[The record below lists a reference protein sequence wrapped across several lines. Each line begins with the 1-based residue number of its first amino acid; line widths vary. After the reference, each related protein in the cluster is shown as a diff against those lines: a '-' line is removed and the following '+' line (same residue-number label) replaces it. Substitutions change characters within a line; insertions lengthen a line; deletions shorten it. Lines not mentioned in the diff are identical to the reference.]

1 MPADLARKDEATMQ
15 RILVVDDSPTEQSA
29 IRQPLEASGYQVI
42 LASGGDEG
50 LNRLE
55 TEPFDLLVLDVVMP
69 GKNGFQ
75 ICRQI
80 RRDER
85 WTGLPILMVTS
96 KDQDADRFWG
106 MKQGATEYITKP
118 FNANDLVSAVQ
129 RHI

>member
-1 MPADLARKDEATMQ
+1 MP
-15 RILVVDDSPTEQSA
+15 RILVVDDSPTEQSI

-42 LASGGDEG
+42 TASDGEEG
-50 LNRLE
+50 IDRME
-55 TEPFDLLVLDVVMP
+55 HESFDLVVLDVVMP

-75 ICRQI
+75 ICRQV

-85 WTGLPILMVTS
+85 WKDLPILMVTS
-96 KDQDADRFWG
+96 KDQAADRFWG

-118 FNANDLVSAVQ
+118 FDPNELVSAVQ

>member
-1 MPADLARKDEATMQ
+1 MQ
-15 RILVVDDSPTEQSA
+15 RILVVDDSPTEQSV
-29 IRQPLEASGYQVI
+29 IRQPLEANGYQVV

-50 LNRLE
+50 LGRLE
-55 TEPFDLLVLDVVMP
+55 NEPFDLLVLDVVMP

-85 WTGLPILMVTS
+85 WVGLPILMVTS

-118 FNANDLVSAVQ
+118 FNADDLVSAVR

>member
-1 MPADLARKDEATMQ
+1 MQ
-15 RILVVDDSPTEQSA
+15 RILIVDDSPTQQSA
-29 IRQPLEASGYQVI
+29 IRQPLEATGYQVVV
-42 LASGGDEG
+42 ASAGDEG

-55 TEPFDLLVLDVVMP
+55 NEPFDLLVLDVIMP

-85 WTGLPILMVTS
+85 WAELPILMVTS

-106 MKQGATEYITKP
+106 LKQGATEYITKP
-118 FNANDLVSAVQ
+118 FEPDNLLAAVR

>member
-1 MPADLARKDEATMQ
+1 VQ
-15 RILVVDDSPTEQSA
+15 RILVVDDSPTEQNA
-29 IRQPLEASGYQVI
+29 IRQPLEASGYQVVI
-42 LASGGDEG
+42 ASGGDEG
-50 LNRLE
+50 LDRME
-55 TEPFDLLVLDVVMP
+55 REPFDLLVLDVIMP

-80 RRDER
+80 RRDAR
-85 WTGLPILMVTS
+85 WVSLPILMVTS

-118 FNANDLVSAVQ
+118 FNANDLITAVQ

>member
-1 MPADLARKDEATMQ
+1 MP
-15 RILVVDDSPTEQSA
+15 RILVVDDSPTEQNM

-42 LASGGDEG
+42 TASGGEEG
-50 LNRLE
+50 IDRME
-55 TEPFDLLVLDVVMP
+55 HEPFDLVVLDVVMP

-75 ICRQI
+75 ICRQV
-80 RRDER
+80 RRDGR
-85 WTGLPILMVTS
+85 WKDLPILMVTS

-118 FNANDLVSAVQ
+118 FEPNELVSAVQ